1 MTLLIGPALVC
12 AAVALNIPFGAY
24 RATVATFSV
33 RWFLAI
39 HLPIPFIFLLRVGAG
54 YGYSFIPWL
63 FAGAVGGQL
72 AGRASGGGGA
82 SAAPARPHSARP
94 TLPRPPTRL
103 GGRYRGSRG
112 RARPAAPPAPR
123 RLW

>member
-1 MTLLIGPALVC
+1 MTLLTGPALVC

-39 HLPIPFIFLLRVGAG
+39 HLPIPFIFLLRIGAG

-63 FAGAVGGQL
+63 FVGAVGGQL
-72 AGRASGGGGA
+72 AG
-82 SAAPARPHSARP
+82 ARLWRWRSER
-94 TLPRPPTRL
+94 
-103 GGRYRGSRG
+103 
-112 RARPAAPPAPR
+112 RARSTPLSNADASEAAD
-123 RLW
+123 

>member
-39 HLPIPFIFLLRVGAG
+39 HLPIPFIFLLRVSAG

-72 AGRASGGGGA
+72 AGA
-82 SAAPARPHSARP
+82 
-94 TLPRPPTRL
+94 
-103 GGRYRGSRG
+103 
-112 RARPAAPPAPR
+112 
-123 RLW
+123 RLWRWRSERRAGSIPLSKADASEAAD

>member
-1 MTLLIGPALVC
+1 MTLLTGPALVC

-39 HLPIPFIFLLRVGAG
+39 HLPIPFIFLLRIGAG

-63 FAGAVGGQL
+63 FVGAVSGQL
-72 AGRASGGGGA
+72 AGA
-82 SAAPARPHSARP
+82 
-94 TLPRPPTRL
+94 
-103 GGRYRGSRG
+103 
-112 RARPAAPPAPR
+112 
-123 RLW
+123 RLWRWRSKRRADPTPLSNADASEAAD